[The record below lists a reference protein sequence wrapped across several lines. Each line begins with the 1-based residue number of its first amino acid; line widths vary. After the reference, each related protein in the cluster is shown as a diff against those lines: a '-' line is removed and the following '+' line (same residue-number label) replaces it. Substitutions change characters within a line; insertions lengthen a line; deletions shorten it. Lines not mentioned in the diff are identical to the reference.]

1 MTFKSKS
8 SVGKA
13 ACWYLA
19 AYVAFTLIAAALQG
33 LYKAPVYQFFMETLG
48 MGAAGETAAANVG
61 RRRFYVYKIL
71 SFFGAGEVIS
81 HADFTKLT

>member
-1 MTFKSKS
+1 MAGGGRRKRRA
-8 SVGKA
+8 GPQGP
-13 ACWYLA
+13 
-19 AYVAFTLIAAALQG
+19 QG
-33 LYKAPVYQFFMETLG
+33 LKEPLVNFTKNTDLSPAAETAATVG
-48 MGAAGETAAANVG
+48 RSPAAGETAAANVG

>member
-1 MTFKSKS
+1 
-8 SVGKA
+8 
-13 ACWYLA
+13 
-19 AYVAFTLIAAALQG
+19 
-33 LYKAPVYQFFMETLG
+33 P
-48 MGAAGETAAANVG
+48 AAGETAAANVG